1 MVVVVLIRD
10 LVEVQ
15 ESLVH
20 GLLQSQGGLHG
31 VQSRAPLVLVGPLDV
46 LENDPSSTLGLVL
59 HELLGVF
66 QLLLGGFAEELG
78 KSL

>member
-1 MVVVVLIRD
+1 MNNTPTGRCRSTYVVIVVLVGD

-31 VQSRAPLVLVGPLDV
+31 VKTSAPLVLVRSLDV

-59 HELLGVF
+59 HELL
-66 QLLLGGFAEELG
+66 
-78 KSL
+78 